1 MKIDGD
7 FREGEESEWG
17 GVRSKQKEA
26 VHIGQNF
33 SFNNYPGIRK

>member
-1 MKIDGD
+1 MAISERE
-7 FREGEESEWG
+7 REGEKRVG